1 YTIGILDFVFQ
12 ESDKDKYFHEV
23 KLTEQE
29 TKEVFYEKLTFLY
42 LEMPKFMKTEA
53 ELETKFDKWLYVLK
67 NLPRLE
73 RIPSKLKEKV
83 FKKLFKTAEIAKLK
97 PEKYKQYE
105 ASLNSY
111 RDLFNIK
118 KKYLS

>member
-1 YTIGILDFVFQ
+1 
-12 ESDKDKYFHEV
+12 EV